1 MPELRLLLERREVMT
16 CIAPPMAEV
25 IALSKQSGM
34 KCASTFSGAGG
45 SCMGIKM
52 AGFAVPYANEF
63 IDAAR
68 AVRALNFK
76 DEFCDGRDIRE
87 VTAASILDS
96 IGLDVGQL
104 DLFNGSPPCSA
115 FSACGK
121 RDEGWGVEKKYSDK
135 TQRVDDLFF
144 EFSRLLKEL
153 QPRAFVAE
161 NVAGLTRGRA
171 LGYYNLIAKSLV
183 DAGYDV
189 GVALLDAQ
197 WLGVPQTR
205 SRTIFIGYRR
215 NLGITPTFPKPLPR
229 RYSIVDAC
237 PWLKGAVLQVGNPN
251 HVQKEGNSFPR
262 GVMVRATEPCPAI
275 LATNR
280 NLGGGPHKLLMPD
293 GTERVFTIPELM
305 RLQTFPDDYDMGDA
319 NYARQW
325 ERVGRSVPPLMM
337 RAIATHIRETL
348 ERSCAV

>member
-1 MPELRLLLERREVMT
+1 MRPL
-16 CIAPPMAEV
+16 A
-25 IALSKQSGM
+25 
-34 KCASTFSGAGG
+34 
-45 SCMGIKM
+45 
-52 AGFAVPYANEF
+52 
-63 IDAAR
+63 
-68 AVRALNFK
+68 
-76 DEFCDGRDIRE
+76 
-87 VTAASILDS
+87 
-96 IGLDVGQL
+96 
-104 DLFNGSPPCSA
+104 
-115 FSACGK
+115 
-121 RDEGWGVEKKYSDK
+121 VEKG
-135 TQRVDDLFF
+135 L
-144 EFSRLLKEL
+144 EL
-153 QPRAFVAE
+153 VLELASPVPRAFVAE

-215 NLGITPTFPKPLPR
+215 DLGITPTFPKPLPR

-280 NLGGGPHKLLMPD
+280 NLGGGPHKLLMTD

-305 RLQTFPDDYDMGDA
+305 RLQTFPDDFKWFGTKA
-319 NYARQW
+319 EIATQIGNA
-325 ERVGRSVPPLMM
+325 VPPRL
-337 RAIATHIRETL
+337 AE
-348 ERSCAV
+348 AVARMICRHMEN